1 MHVVARVGGAKSK
14 RATASFWAAELSDFN
29 YGWKMVNGTCGGTG
43 FTLGPTASKRCEE
56 FTARLGHSS
65 ASFEDRGWTIRVTGR
80 PVYDRL
86 SGPHHR
92 LDVGFSAT
100 AGAASRSLP
109 HGIIGQSF
117 STPPE
122 HPRAGKLDMYP
133 REGAFTTSAM
143 AEGAIDGEAE
153 AYEVGGPHET
163 RFIFSRFDSAEQLT
177 EAAETGL
184 DEGQLSTSADASTMD

>member
-1 MHVVARVGGAKSK
+1 MVARVGGAKSK
-14 RATASFWAAELSDFN
+14 RVTASFWAAELSDFN

-100 AGAASRSLP
+100 AGAAS
-109 HGIIGQSF
+109 
-117 STPPE
+117 
-122 HPRAGKLDMYP
+122 
-133 REGAFTTSAM
+133 
-143 AEGAIDGEAE
+143 
-153 AYEVGGPHET
+153 
-163 RFIFSRFDSAEQLT
+163 
-177 EAAETGL
+177 
-184 DEGQLSTSADASTMD
+184 